1 MSLRSLD
8 NQTQKNNKIAETKGV
23 DARDYNSPV
32 IFTEQRMAPL
42 APLSLKT
49 GC

>member
-1 MSLRSLD
+1 M
-8 NQTQKNNKIAETKGV
+8 AGTKGV

-32 IFTEQRMAPL
+32 NFTEQRVAPL

-49 GC
+49 GY